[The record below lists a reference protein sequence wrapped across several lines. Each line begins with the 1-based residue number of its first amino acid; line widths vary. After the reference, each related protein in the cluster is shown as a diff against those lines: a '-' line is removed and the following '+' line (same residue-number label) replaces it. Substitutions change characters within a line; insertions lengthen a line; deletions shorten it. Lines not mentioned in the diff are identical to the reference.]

1 MTTAIILLVLA
12 YKLGY
17 HAGRRSRWEETM
29 KVFDNSGRQIGRL
42 DVSMS
47 NDKTVTVHELRNI
60 TTITVRDRNTGRV
73 TTDTLIGESP
83 FGK

>member
-1 MTTAIILLVLA
+1 MQINNNRGE
-12 YKLGY
+12 K
-17 HAGRRSRWEETM
+17 
-29 KVFDNSGRQIGRL
+29 IGRL

-47 NDKTVTVHELRNI
+47 NDKTVTVHEIRNI
-60 TTITVRDRNTGRV
+60 TTITVRDRNTGKV

>member
-1 MTTAIILLVLA
+1 
-12 YKLGY
+12 
-17 HAGRRSRWEETM
+17 M

-47 NDKTVTVHELRNI
+47 NNKTVTVHEIRNI
-60 TTITVRDRNTGRV
+60 TTITVRDRNTGKV

>member
-1 MTTAIILLVLA
+1 
-12 YKLGY
+12 
-17 HAGRRSRWEETM
+17 M
-29 KVFDNSGRQIGRL
+29 KVFDNSGRQIGRQ

-60 TTITVRDRNTGRV
+60 TTITVRDRATGQVR
-73 TTDTLIGESP
+73 TEILIGESP

>member
-1 MTTAIILLVLA
+1 MDIN
-12 YKLGY
+12 
-17 HAGRRSRWEETM
+17 
-29 KVFDNSGRQIGRL
+29 DNRGKKIGRI

-47 NDKTVTVHELRNI
+47 KDKVVTVHEIRNI
-60 TTITVRDRNTGRV
+60 TSITVRDRNTGKV